1 MYQVI
6 WKTNSSK
13 IPIKTI
19 CPWIFSPSKVTK
31 INLEIATETPNW
43 KLYLVVH
50 TAWPAQEDPDR
61 KASIIISF
69 ISIILDSS
77 HDHVLSKTA
86 LDWSKFFL
94 NFRVIMRDS
103 AHVFRFL
110 PCMSVPP
117 QPNCYLFYIYDKARS
132 AIYFTSNQCETHA
145 YFLLNFGKRLL

>member
-1 MYQVI
+1 M
-6 WKTNSSK
+6 W
-13 IPIKTI
+13 
-19 CPWIFSPSKVTK
+19 PWIFSPSNGTK
-31 INLEIATETPNW
+31 INLEIATEIPNR
-43 KLYLVVH
+43 KLCLVVH

-94 NFRVIMRDS
+94 NFRVIMTPPTCSDFP
-103 AHVFRFL
+103 VL
-110 PCMSVPP
+110 PF
-117 QPNCYLFYIYDKARS
+117 QALPNCYLFYIYDKARS
-132 AIYFTSNQCETHA
+132 AIYFTSNQCETHT